1 MNKIFL
7 VIQREYLSRVKKKS
21 FIVMTILGPILM
33 AALFIV
39 PVFLSQMTE
48 GLKKVEILDE
58 TGWFL
63 DKFENS
69 DRYEFDYV
77 FTDLET
83 AKNNILSEKGYALV
97 YIPKPDVSVPSS
109 AMVFSEKQ
117 VSIDLK
123 SYVRNVMSKEVENQ
137 KLGAEIF
144 KEIRKANPDFAS
156 DHPDSIAKG
165 SMVSEEILKNI
176 KTNIVLTSIKMGES
190 GKEEKSFT
198 EISMV
203 VGLFTGILIYF
214 FIFLFGSQVMRG
226 VIEEKVSRIVEVIV
240 SSVKPFQLMMGKI
253 IGVGMVGLTQF
264 LLWVVL
270 TLAIITIFQQVMPEK
285 FNKPQTIESFNQ
297 GGRIPAGAE
306 AIQDMEVMKEDAGSM
321 NTMVEALQSINFG
334 IMIFSFL
341 FYFLGGY
348 LLYGA
353 MFAAIG
359 AAVDNETDTQQFML
373 PVTIPL
379 ILAIVMAQFVIN
391 NPEGPIAFWFSMI
404 PFTSPI
410 IMMVRI
416 PFGVPAWEIA
426 LSMALLVV
434 TFVGAVWMAGRI
446 YRTGILM
453 YGKKT
458 SWAEIWKWLFYKG

>member
-39 PVFLSQMTE
+39 PVFLSQMSE
-48 GLKKVEILDE
+48 GTKRVEILDE

-63 DKFENS
+63 NKFENS
-69 DRYEFDYV
+69 DRFEFEYV

-83 AKNNILSEKGYALV
+83 AKNNILSKEGYALV

-109 AMVFSEKQ
+109 AIVFSDKQ

-123 SYVRNVMSKEVENQ
+123 GYIKNVMSKEVENQ
-137 KLGAEIF
+137 KLGAEIL
-144 KEIRKANPDFAS
+144 KEIKKANPDFAA
-156 DHPDSIAKG
+156 DQPDSTAKG
-165 SMVSEEILKNI
+165 SIVSEEILKNI
-176 KTNIVLTSIKMGES
+176 KTNIVLTSIKMGEE

-198 EISMV
+198 EVSMV
-203 VGLFTGILIYF
+203 VGLFAGILIYF

-253 IGVGMVGLTQF
+253 IGVGLVGFTQF
-264 LLWVVL
+264 MLWVVL
-270 TLAIITIFQQVMPEK
+270 TLIIVTGFQQVMPEK
-285 FNKPQTIESFNQ
+285 FNNPQAVESFNQ
-297 GGRIPAGAE
+297 GSRIPGGSEATETLKTEEDPGSMNKMIE
-306 AIQDMEVMKEDAGSM
+306 AIQ
-321 NTMVEALQSINFG
+321 SINYG
-334 IMIFSFL
+334 VMIFSFL

-359 AAVDNETDTQQFML
+359 AAVDNETDTQQFMM

-416 PFGVPAWEIA
+416 PFGVPGWEIA
-426 LSMALLVV
+426 LSMALLVI

-453 YGKKT
+453 YGKKV
-458 SWAEIWKWLFYKG
+458 SWSEMWKWLFYKG

>member
-1 MNKIFL
+1 MNKIIL
-7 VIQREYLSRVKKKS
+7 VIQREYLSRVKKKT

-39 PVFLSQMTE
+39 PVFLSQMSDE
-48 GLKKVEILDE
+48 VKQVDILDE
-58 TGWFL
+58 TGWFVN
-63 DKFENS
+63 KFEDSERFKFNN
-69 DRYEFDYV
+69 V

-83 AKNNILSEKGYALV
+83 AKNKLSDNKGYALV
-97 YIPKPDVSVPSS
+97 YIPKPDVSVPST
-109 AMVFSEKQ
+109 AMIFSEKQ

-123 SYVRNVMSKEVENQ
+123 GYIRSIMSKEVENQ
-137 KLGAEIF
+137 KLGAEII
-144 KEIRKANPDFAS
+144 KEIRKVNPDFDPANPES
-156 DHPDSIAKG
+156 SNAG
-165 SMVSEEILKNI
+165 NVVSEEILKNI
-176 KTNIVLTSIKMGES
+176 KTNIILTSIRMGEA

-198 EISMV
+198 EVSMA
-203 VGLFTGILIYF
+203 VGMFAGILIYF

-253 IGVGMVGLTQF
+253 IGVGLVGLTQF
-264 LLWVVL
+264 LLWVVF
-270 TLAIITIFQQVMPEK
+270 TMVIVGVFQQVMPDK
-285 FNKPQTIESFNQ
+285 LQKQQTVESFSP
-297 GGRIPAGAE
+297 GTRIPAGAE
-306 AIQDMEVMKEDAGSM
+306 AMESMEKMEDQGGMDKMIEAIQ
-321 NTMVEALQSINFG
+321 TINFG
-334 IMIFSFL
+334 VMIFSFL

-359 AAVDNETDTQQFML
+359 AAVDNETDTQQFMM

-379 ILAIVMAQFVIN
+379 ILAIVVSQFVIN
-391 NPEGPIAFWFSMI
+391 NPEGPVAFWSSII

-410 IMMVRI
+410 VMMVRI
-416 PFGVPAWEIA
+416 PFGVPGWEIA
-426 LSMALLVV
+426 LSMVLLVI

-453 YGKKT
+453 YGKKV
-458 SWAEIWKWLFYKG
+458 SWGELYKWLFYKA

>member
-1 MNKIFL
+1 MNKIIL

-39 PVFLSQMTE
+39 PVFLSQMSDE
-48 GLKKVEILDE
+48 VKQVDILDE
-58 TGWFL
+58 TGWFVN
-63 DKFENS
+63 KFEDSERFKFNN
-69 DRYEFDYV
+69 V

-83 AKNNILSEKGYALV
+83 AKNNLSGSQGYALV
-97 YIPKPDVSVPSS
+97 YIPKPEVSVPST
-109 AMVFSEKQ
+109 AMIFSEKQ

-123 SYVRNVMSKEVENQ
+123 GYIRSIMSKEVENQ
-137 KLGAEIF
+137 KLGAEIM
-144 KEIRKANPDFAS
+144 KEIRKVNPDFDPANPES
-156 DHPDSIAKG
+156 SNAG
-165 SMVSEEILKNI
+165 NVVSEEILKNI
-176 KTNIVLTSIKMGES
+176 KTNIILTSIRMGEA

-198 EISMV
+198 EVSMG
-203 VGLFTGILIYF
+203 VGMFAGILIYF

-253 IGVGMVGLTQF
+253 IGVGLVGLTQF
-264 LLWVVL
+264 MLWVVF
-270 TLAIITIFQQVMPEK
+270 TMIIVGVFQQVMPDK
-285 FNKPQTIESFNQ
+285 LKKQQTIESFSP
-297 GGRIPAGAE
+297 GTRIPAGAE
-306 AIQDMEVMKEDAGSM
+306 QAQAIENPEDQGSM
-321 NTMVEALQSINFG
+321 DKMIEAIQSINYG
-334 IMIFSFL
+334 VMVFSFL

-359 AAVDNETDTQQFML
+359 AAVDNETDTQQFMM

-379 ILAIVMAQFVIN
+379 ILAIVVSQFVIN
-391 NPEGPIAFWFSMI
+391 NPEGPVAFWFSMI

-410 IMMVRI
+410 VMMVRI
-416 PFGVPAWEIA
+416 PFGVPTWEIA
-426 LSMALLVV
+426 VSMALLVI
-434 TFVGAVWMAGRI
+434 TFVSAVWMAGRI

-453 YGKKT
+453 YGKKV
-458 SWAEIWKWLFYKG
+458 SWGELYKWLFYKA

>member
-1 MNKIFL
+1 MNKIIL

-39 PVFLSQMTE
+39 PVFLSQVSDE
-48 GLKKVEILDE
+48 VKQVVILDE
-58 TGWFL
+58 TGWFMN
-63 DKFENS
+63 KFEDSERFKFNN
-69 DRYEFDYV
+69 V

-83 AKNNILSEKGYALV
+83 AKTNLSENKGYALV
-97 YIPKPDVSVPSS
+97 YIPKPEVSVPST
-109 AMVFSEKQ
+109 AMIFSERQ

-123 SYVRNVMSKEVENQ
+123 GYIRSTMSKEVENQ
-137 KLGAEIF
+137 KLGAEIM
-144 KEIRKANPDFAS
+144 KEIRKVNPDFDPSNPESSNA
-156 DHPDSIAKG
+156 G
-165 SMVSEEILKNI
+165 NVVSEEILKNI
-176 KTNIVLTSIKMGES
+176 KTNIILTSIRMGEA

-198 EISMV
+198 EVSMG
-203 VGLFTGILIYF
+203 VGMFAGILIYF

-253 IGVGMVGLTQF
+253 IGVGLVGLTQF
-264 LLWVVL
+264 MLWVVL
-270 TLAIITIFQQVMPEK
+270 TLVIVTVFQQVMPDK
-285 FNKPQTIESFNQ
+285 LKKQQTVESFSP
-297 GGRIPAGAE
+297 GTRIPAGAE
-306 AIQDMEVMKEDAGSM
+306 AIQSMDNMEDQGSM
-321 NTMVEALQSINFG
+321 DKMIEAIQSINYG
-334 IMIFSFL
+334 VMIFSFL

-359 AAVDNETDTQQFML
+359 AAVDNETDTQQFMM

-379 ILAIVMAQFVIN
+379 ILAIVVSQFVIN
-391 NPEGPIAFWFSMI
+391 NPEGPVAFWFSMI

-410 IMMVRI
+410 VMMVRI
-416 PFGVPAWEIA
+416 PFGVPSWEIA
-426 LSMALLVV
+426 LSMSLLVI
-434 TFVGAVWMAGRI
+434 TFVAAVWMAGRI

-453 YGKKT
+453 YGKKV
-458 SWAEIWKWLFYKG
+458 SWGELYKWLFYKA